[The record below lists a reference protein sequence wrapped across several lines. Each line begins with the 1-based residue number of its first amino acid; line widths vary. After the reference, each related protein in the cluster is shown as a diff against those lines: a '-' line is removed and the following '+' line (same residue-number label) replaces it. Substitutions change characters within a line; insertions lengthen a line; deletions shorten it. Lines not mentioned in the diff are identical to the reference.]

1 MDKRKKFGR
10 YIRSL
15 REARG
20 MSKRQVAIKLG
31 YKGTGTTH
39 LVEQGFTPLPV
50 EKIHPIARLYK
61 VDVEEILEKLKEYE
75 PDLYAKYMTL
85 EKDFS
90 DYLLN
95 QVKNFSRSKTVRR
108 LAGLSLIIYKMSTK
122 NPVENTQVCEGIGR

>member
-1 MDKRKKFGR
+1 MDKRKQFGR

-50 EKIHPIARLYK
+50 EKIHPIARLYE
-61 VDVEEILEKLKEYE
+61 VDVEDILEMLKKYE
-75 PDLYAKYMTL
+75 PGLYDKYMTL
-85 EKDFS
+85 EKDFA
-90 DYLLN
+90 DYLLH
-95 QVKNFSRSKTVRR
+95 QVKNFSKSKTARR
-108 LAGLSLIIYKMSTK
+108 LAGLCLIIYKMSTK
-122 NPVENTQVCEGIGR
+122 NPVENSQVCEGISR